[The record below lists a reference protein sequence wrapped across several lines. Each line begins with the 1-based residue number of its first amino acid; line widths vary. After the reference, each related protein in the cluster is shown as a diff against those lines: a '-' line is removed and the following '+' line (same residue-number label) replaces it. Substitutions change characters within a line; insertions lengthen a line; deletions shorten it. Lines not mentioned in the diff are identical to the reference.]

1 MEKEKVHEKNKT
13 IFCEFIIG
21 SNVINRNSGLCS
33 SMCAIYGVDATLIS
47 NGEHLWTNHQSHTA
61 TYSENGVL
69 KNEKCYITISED
81 KYTWTCP
88 NGHGIVTTRVRHR
101 ESHTCKHC
109 ESLDYFK

>member
-1 MEKEKVHEKNKT
+1 MKKT
-13 IFCEFIIG
+13 KLFFVSLLSVAMLSTGTVVYAAQC
-21 SNVINRNSGLCS
+21 
-33 SMCAIYGVDATLIS
+33 SMCAIYGVDATLIT